1 MHVFGVRGS
10 SCVFSRTQYFDQ
22 SVSVPLCRLSFLPRW
37 WGACAQRD
45 SVGSSVG
52 TLQTC
57 VEENLVSEGCG
68 ASQSPSPASSPVE
81 SVRIILSRREHRDT
95 SVLSTV
101 CSTCMT
107 LVCKQMDLIHCNLS
121 HSCFYVSQT
130 CATHRSP
137 SPATK
142 MPSAAARNKTTPAHV
157 SLALRETD
165 TTAQVLNT
173 QRIHPTHSCKKRF

>member
-1 MHVFGVRGS
+1 M
-10 SCVFSRTQYFDQ
+10 QYFNQ
-22 SVSVPLCRLSFLPRW
+22 SVPVPLCRLSFLPRW

-52 TLQTC
+52 TLQTF
-57 VEENLVSEGCG
+57 VEANLVSEGCS
-68 ASQSPSPASSPVE
+68 ASQSPSPTSSPVE
-81 SVRIILSRREHRDT
+81 IVPIILSRREHRDT

-101 CSTCMT
+101 CSTFMT
-107 LVCKQMDLIHCNLS
+107 LVCKKMDLIHCNVS

-130 CATHRSP
+130 CATHHSP

-157 SLALRETD
+157 SLALQETD
-165 TTAQVLNT
+165 TTAQVPNT
-173 QRIHPTHSCKKRF
+173 QQHLNMNNNTFM